1 MESHPDP
8 LYIPPSY
15 CISTYFTLLI
25 IFTSCSSKASE
36 PKTWNV
42 ELFIEVVH
50 ELQPTLHWKEIIYD
64 LDHPGFAVKDRQ
76 GLILLVG
83 ALKRGLQVC
92 SWDLGRL

>member
-1 MESHPDP
+1 M
-8 LYIPPSY
+8 
-15 CISTYFTLLI
+15 
-25 IFTSCSSKASE
+25 
-36 PKTWNV
+36 

-92 SWDLGRL
+92 GWDL

>member
-1 MESHPDP
+1 M
-8 LYIPPSY
+8 
-15 CISTYFTLLI
+15 I
-25 IFTSCSSKASE
+25 IFPSKASE

-92 SWDLGRL
+92 GWDLDHSSV

>member
-8 LYIPPSY
+8 SLHTSI
-15 CISTYFTLLI
+15 ILYFTLLI

-92 SWDLGRL
+92 SWDLGPL